1 MTKDLE
7 NLINLIFMSSAS
19 SILLSG
25 NSISQPEKIALHVAQ
40 SFLCKDIKKNNLLCN
55 DCHSCNLFS
64 ANSHPDIKVIERSKD
79 KTQIQIKQIRNASD
93 FIYSTPLI
101 ADKKIVL
108 ILRADELNFFA
119 QDTLLKSLEEPP
131 CKDIKKNNLF
141 CNDCHSCNLFS
152 ANSHPDIKVI
162 ERSKDR
168 TQIQIKQIRDAS
180 DFIYSTPLI
189 ADKKIVL
196 ILRADELNF
205 FAQDTL
211 LKSLEEPPENLKFI
225 LTTSLPYR
233 LKPTVLSRLTH
244 YKLNPE
250 IHSLNS
256 ESNNDGFIDIN
267 KNDYPEECWNKD
279 EKVMRLFDD
288 LASLK
293 GRKIINYLIKDK
305 DKDNLLIKL
314 NWLSKIIEESIL
326 IHFTETLSDT
336 PFTQLSKEI
345 KNTLDADTLIY
356 LYDEILP
363 LINSLQSNEN
373 LNYDFQTAAISY

>member
-1 MTKDLE
+1 MQKY
-7 NLINLIFMSSAS
+7 
-19 SILLSG
+19 
-25 NSISQPEKIALHVAQ
+25 Q
-40 SFLCKDIKKNNLLCN
+40 
-55 DCHSCNLFS
+55 
-64 ANSHPDIKVIERSKD
+64 
-79 KTQIQIKQIRNASD
+79 
-93 FIYSTPLI
+93 
-101 ADKKIVL
+101 
-108 ILRADELNFFA
+108 
-119 QDTLLKSLEEPP
+119 
-131 CKDIKKNNLF
+131 KNNLF

-196 ILRADELNF
+196 ILRADDLNI

-250 IHSLNS
+250 THSLKS
-256 ESNNDGFIDIN
+256 DLNNDGSIDIN
-267 KNDYPEECWNKD
+267 KNDYPEECWNKE

-288 LASLK
+288 LVSLK
-293 GRKIINYLIKDK
+293 GREIINYLIKDK

-336 PFTQLSKEI
+336 PFAQLSKEV
-345 KNTLDADTLIY
+345 KNILDTDTLIY

-363 LINSLQSNEN
+363 VINSLQSNEN

>member
-19 SILLSG
+19 SLLLSG

-40 SFLCKDIKKNNLLCN
+40 SFLCKDIKKNN
-55 DCHSCNLFS
+55 S
-64 ANSHPDIKVIERSKD
+64 
-79 KTQIQIKQIRNASD
+79 
-93 FIYSTPLI
+93 
-101 ADKKIVL
+101 
-108 ILRADELNFFA
+108 
-119 QDTLLKSLEEPP
+119 
-131 CKDIKKNNLF
+131 F
-141 CNDCHSCNLFS
+141 CNDCHSCNLIS

-250 IHSLNS
+250 THSLKS
-256 ESNNDGFIDIN
+256 DLNNDGSIDIN
-267 KNDYPEECWNKD
+267 KNDYPEECWNKE
-279 EKVMRLFDD
+279 EKVIRLFDD
-288 LASLK
+288 LVSLK
-293 GRKIINYLIKDK
+293 GREIINYLIKDK

-363 LINSLQSNEN
+363 VINSLQSNEN

>member
-19 SILLSG
+19 SLLLSG

-40 SFLCKDIKKNNLLCN
+40 SFLCKDIKKNNL
-55 DCHSCNLFS
+55 
-64 ANSHPDIKVIERSKD
+64 
-79 KTQIQIKQIRNASD
+79 
-93 FIYSTPLI
+93 
-101 ADKKIVL
+101 
-108 ILRADELNFFA
+108 
-119 QDTLLKSLEEPP
+119 
-131 CKDIKKNNLF
+131 F
-141 CNDCHSCNLFS
+141 CNDCHSGNLFS

-205 FAQDTL
+205 FAQDAL

-250 IHSLNS
+250 THSLNS
-256 ESNNDGFIDIN
+256 VLNNDGSIDIN
-267 KNDYPEECWNKD
+267 KNDYPEECWNKE
-279 EKVMRLFDD
+279 EKIMRLFDD
-288 LASLK
+288 LVSLK
-293 GRKIINYLIKDK
+293 GREIINFLIKDK
-305 DKDNLLIKL
+305 DKDNLLIEL

-336 PFTQLSKEI
+336 PFAQLSKEI
-345 KNTLDADTLIY
+345 KNTLDKDTLIY

-363 LINSLQSNEN
+363 VINSLQSNEN

>member
-7 NLINLIFMSSAS
+7 NLINLIFKSSAS
-19 SILLSG
+19 SVLLSG
-25 NSISQPEKIALHVAQ
+25 NLISQPEKIALHVAQ
-40 SFLCKDIKKNNLLCN
+40 SFLCKDIKKNN
-55 DCHSCNLFS
+55 F
-64 ANSHPDIKVIERSKD
+64 
-79 KTQIQIKQIRNASD
+79 
-93 FIYSTPLI
+93 
-101 ADKKIVL
+101 
-108 ILRADELNFFA
+108 
-119 QDTLLKSLEEPP
+119 
-131 CKDIKKNNLF
+131 F

-189 ADKKIVL
+189 AEKKIIL
-196 ILRADELNF
+196 ILRADQLNF

-225 LTTSLPYR
+225 LTTFLPYR

-250 IHSLNS
+250 THSLNS
-256 ESNNDGFIDIN
+256 DLSSDGFIDIN
-267 KNDYPEECWNKD
+267 KNDYPEECWNKE
-279 EKVMRLFDD
+279 EKVMRLFED
-288 LASLK
+288 LVSLK
-293 GRKIINYLIKDK
+293 GKEIINFLIKDK
-305 DKDNLLIKL
+305 DNDNLLIKL

-336 PFTQLSKEI
+336 PFAQLSKEI
-345 KNTLDADTLIY
+345 KNTLDIDTLIY

-363 LINSLQSNEN
+363 VINSLQSNEN
-373 LNYDFQTAAISY
+373 LNYDFQTGAISY